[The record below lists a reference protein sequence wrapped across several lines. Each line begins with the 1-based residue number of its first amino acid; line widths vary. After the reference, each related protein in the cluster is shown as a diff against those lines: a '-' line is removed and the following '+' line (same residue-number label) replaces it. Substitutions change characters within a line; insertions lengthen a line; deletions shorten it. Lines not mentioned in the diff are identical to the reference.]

1 MRPTDAKQYQIPV
14 FTDGYVSG
22 SYSGSL
28 KAPGYYV
35 KKSFRL
41 LRLSHLKEVSFIRNI
56 ILLNIFVEKAPT
68 ITFFIN
74 FATDTSA
81 KE

>member
-56 ILLNIFVEKAPT
+56 ILLNIFVEKAPRNN
-68 ITFFIN
+68 IFY
-74 FATDTSA
+74 
-81 KE
+81 

>member
-1 MRPTDAKQYQIPV
+1 MRLTDAKQYQIPV
-14 FTDGYVSG
+14 FTDGYVSC

-56 ILLNIFVEKAPT
+56 ILLNIFVEKAPHNN
-68 ITFFIN
+68 IFY
-74 FATDTSA
+74 
-81 KE
+81 